1 MVKLV
6 WAFVFIV
13 LTAFTGYILIAITCS
28 YFEYNVISTV
38 RMKIELI
45 QFYPVVTICYSHPF
59 STYTSEM
66 LMKNL
71 SLNKFGVDMNKS
83 THESSSAKKVVTV
96 SQTESFDDLPDS
108 LKSKFSFV
116 EQYKAE
122 GFCPTEALESLAE

>member
-1 MVKLV
+1 
-6 WAFVFIV
+6 
-13 LTAFTGYILIAITCS
+13 
-28 YFEYNVISTV
+28 
-38 RMKIELI
+38 
-45 QFYPVVTICYSHPF
+45 
-59 STYTSEM
+59 
-66 LMKNL
+66 
-71 SLNKFGVDMNKS
+71 MNKS